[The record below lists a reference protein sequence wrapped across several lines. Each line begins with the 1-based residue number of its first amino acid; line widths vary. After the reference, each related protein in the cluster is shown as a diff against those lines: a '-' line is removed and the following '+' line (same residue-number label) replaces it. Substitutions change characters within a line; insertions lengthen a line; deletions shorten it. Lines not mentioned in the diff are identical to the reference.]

1 MGMHECQS
9 RFFENIIGRSEAFWV
24 PIYGKVQELFPKQL
38 GDVTLEQFVRA
49 VNKVQPSL
57 IRTQADELTY
67 SLHILIRYEI
77 EKQLMEGTLKV
88 KDLPEVWADKY
99 EEYLGVRP
107 ANAAEGVLQDIHWS
121 MGDFGYF
128 PSYALGSAFGAQIY
142 AYMKTQMD
150 FEGLLREGKISV
162 IREFLRENIH
172 KYGKMKTSRQ
182 ILKDVTGEDFN
193 PKYYVEYLKEKY
205 SQIYQL

>member
-1 MGMHECQS
+1 M
-9 RFFENIIGRSEAFWV
+9 
-24 PIYGKVQELFPKQL
+24 
-38 GDVTLEQFVRA
+38 RA

-107 ANAAEGVLQDIHWS
+107 ANAAEGVLL
-121 MGDFGYF
+121 F
-128 PSYALGSAFGAQIY
+128 PYATPTYQPIRPLKHEYRKILVQNYLMFYWVDEEKKLVTVARVVY
-142 AYMKTQMD
+142 AKRDY
-150 FEGLLREGKISV
+150 GRLLE
-162 IREFLRENIH
+162 
-172 KYGKMKTSRQ
+172 
-182 ILKDVTGEDFN
+182 
-193 PKYYVEYLKEKY
+193 
-205 SQIYQL
+205 